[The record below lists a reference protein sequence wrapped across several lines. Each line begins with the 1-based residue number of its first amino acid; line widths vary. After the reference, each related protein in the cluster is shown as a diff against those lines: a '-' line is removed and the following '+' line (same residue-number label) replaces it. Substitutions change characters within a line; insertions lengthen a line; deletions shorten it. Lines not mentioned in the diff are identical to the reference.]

1 MKGMQKIRRGKGF
14 AGVVLYA
21 LKPGSHHQC
30 TPYVIGGNML
40 GNEAGDLIAEFNTT
54 KTLRP
59 DVVKPVW
66 HNSLRLPKS
75 EALTDAQ
82 WSEIADDYMSR
93 MGFSETHLRCYV
105 LHDDEAGQHIHII
118 ASRIDLTNGT
128 LYLGKNENLIS
139 TRIIQQLE
147 RDYSLTRTKGP
158 ELVASPSPAS
168 PFPPSLSRKSPTQ
181 KPMGAI
187 PKPKKLSRNE
197 AMMEKYKG
205 ELSPKSVIQ
214 ESLEALLV
222 GKPSTTEFVT
232 QLVAR
237 NIMAVPNIA
246 STGKMNGFSFEY
258 QGIAFKAS
266 QLGKCYS
273 WSTLQDK
280 LDYQPERDNAF
291 LFALKMPS
299 VSKAS
304 VSEALDMTNAIDTP
318 EIFKADVNT
327 PIEAIIFDKDTVQGA
342 YAINYPKAL
351 ISDTNADADA
361 EEAYATEA
369 VKEADADRKE
379 AHVIEAVKEAHHRK
393 PFSMIQT
400 GFRWLE
406 TIPYL
411 NIILGMLKKLKIPTL
426 KRPGKHNTITGVKMI
441 EITATPKT
449 TIQTPQKSHP
459 SSFQMQG

>member
-1 MKGMQKIRRGKGF
+1 MKGMQKISRGKNF
-14 AGVVLYA
+14 SGVVLYA
-21 LKPGSHHQC
+21 LKPSSHHKC
-30 TPYVIGGNML
+30 TPYVIGGNMD
-40 GNEAGDLIAEFNTT
+40 GSDAGDLIAEFDAT

-59 DVVKPVW
+59 DVAKPVW
-66 HNSLRLPKS
+66 HNSLRLPKN

-82 WSEIADDYMSR
+82 WSGIADDYMSR

-105 LHDDEAGQHIHII
+105 LHDDAAGQHIHII
-118 ASRIDLTNGT
+118 ASRIDLSNRS

-147 RDYSLTRTKGP
+147 IDHHMTKTKGP

-168 PFPPSLSRKSPTQ
+168 LSRKSLPQ
-181 KPMGAI
+181 KPIIAI

-214 ESLEALLV
+214 EALEALLV
-222 GKPSTTEFVT
+222 DKPSTTDFVM
-232 QLVAR
+232 QLAAN
-237 NIMAVPNIA
+237 NIKALPNIA

-266 QLGKCYS
+266 QLGKGYS
-273 WSTLQDK
+273 WSALQNR

-304 VSEALDMTNAIDTP
+304 VSEAPDSAIATHPHEITTEDVNSPVESLILDNHAGQDEYTNASHLEVGAGAKESI
-318 EIFKADVNT
+318 A
-327 PIEAIIFDKDTVQGA
+327 IEE
-342 YAINYPKAL
+342 L
-351 ISDTNADADA
+351 
-361 EEAYATEA
+361 
-369 VKEADADRKE
+369 KEAPKRSYT
-379 AHVIEAVKEAHHRK
+379 V
-393 PFSMIQT
+393 SS
-400 GFRWLE
+400 FRWLE

-411 NIILGMLKKLKIPTL
+411 QIIIGMLKNLKIPTL
-426 KRPGKHNTITGVKMI
+426 QRTKKHKTITGVRVVEITPSTTATDI
-441 EITATPKT
+441 EI
-449 TIQTPQKSHP
+449 P
-459 SSFQMQG
+459 SIHRRPSPTM